1 MSLNGGNGTNS
12 RKKKSGTG
20 QKTLNV
26 RLKGLPK
33 TSRADARAK
42 EKALSPTFRPK
53 ENKGSD
59 F

>member
-1 MSLNGGNGTNS
+1 MSLNGGSGTNN
-12 RKKKSGTG
+12 RKKKSGAG
-20 QKTLNV
+20 QKTLTV

-42 EKALSPTFRPK
+42 EKTLSPTSRPK